1 MQRQTQPG
9 TWTGHC
15 ICILKKGCM
24 QDPAT
29 IEVLYEDNH
38 LLVVNKPAG
47 LLAQGDHT
55 GDPPLADVAARYLK
69 EKYNKPGAAFVGV
82 VHRLDRPVSGV
93 VVLART
99 SKALSRMNR
108 LFGQRETVKTYLALT
123 AQRPDAD
130 EARLVHWLKKDEVRN
145 KVSVH
150 TGAVAG
156 ALEAD
161 LTYRVLRPV
170 AHGWLIQVTPVT
182 GRPHQIRAQLSTVG
196 APIIGDVKYGG
207 PSAADYRGIYL
218 HAWKLSFTHPVRKAP
233 MSFTAP
239 LPARGL
245 WVHVE

>member
-1 MQRQTQPG
+1 MTLGLTP
-9 TWTGHC
+9 H
-15 ICILKKGCM
+15 
-24 QDPAT
+24 PASL
-29 IEVLYEDNH
+29 EVLYEDNH

-55 GDPPLADVAARYLK
+55 GDPPLADLAARYIK
-69 EKYNKPGAAFVGV
+69 EKYNKPGAAFIGV

-108 LFGQRETVKTYLALT
+108 LFGLRETTKTYLAIT
-123 AQRPDAD
+123 ARRPDAD
-130 EARLVHWLKKDEVRN
+130 EARLVHWLKKDEIRN

-150 TGAVAG
+150 DSAIPG
-156 ALEAD
+156 ALQAE

-170 AHGWLIQVTPVT
+170 RHGWLIEVSPLT
-182 GRPHQIRAQLSTVG
+182 GRPHQIRAQLASVG

-207 PSAADYRGIYL
+207 PPMPDYHGIYL
-218 HAWKLSFTHPVRKAP
+218 HALKLAFMHPVRKEP

-239 LPARGL
+239 LPAQGL
-245 WVHVE
+245 WLHVE